1 MSAANVLLLTNLALE
16 AALKAAE
23 YNQVVQKAISE
34 GRDVTD
40 EEVAAARGKAVA
52 AVDRLEADAGVNSG
66 GN

>member
-1 MSAANVLLLTNLALE
+1 MSSANVLLLTNLALE

-40 EEVAAARGKAVA
+40 DEVAAARGKAVA
-52 AVDRLEADAGVNSG
+52 AVDKLDGEPAA
-66 GN
+66 